1 MTSTSKE
8 PVVGWIDNL
17 YGPTG
22 IVAGAGTGMLRT
34 IHCDKEINA
43 NIVPVD
49 MTVNALL
56 SCAWDVAERRSQH
69 LQISQ
74 EVTSKPEN
82 IPVYNYVSSVENPLT
97 WGEFCDLNIEKGFE
111 YPFSNAIWYVSFF
124 MNKSAMV
131 NKIYQFFLHILPAL
145 LIDTVMVCAGQKP
158 K

>member
-1 MTSTSKE
+1 
-8 PVVGWIDNL
+8 
-17 YGPTG
+17 
-22 IVAGAGTGMLRT
+22 MLRT
-34 IHCDKEINA
+34 IHCDKDKNA

-56 SCAWDVAERRSQH
+56 ACAWDVAERQNSPIP
-69 LQISQ
+69 QINLDQMNKS
-74 EVTSKPEN
+74 ES

-97 WGEFCDLNIEKGFE
+97 WGEFCDLNIAKGFD